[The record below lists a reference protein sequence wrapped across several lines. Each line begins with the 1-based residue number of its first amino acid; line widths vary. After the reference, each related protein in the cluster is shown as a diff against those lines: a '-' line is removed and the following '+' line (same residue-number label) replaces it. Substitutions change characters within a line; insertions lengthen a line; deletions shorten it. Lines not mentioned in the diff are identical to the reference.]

1 MVTRGRLE
9 TGSTWIVTTVE
20 FPLVNTTEPTQKI
33 MMFKWTV
40 QYFFFPIMM
49 LTRKCLKNFKS

>member
-1 MVTRGRLE
+1 VVTRGRLE

-40 QYFFFPIMM
+40 QYFFFSNHDVDKKM
-49 LTRKCLKNFKS
+49 FKEF